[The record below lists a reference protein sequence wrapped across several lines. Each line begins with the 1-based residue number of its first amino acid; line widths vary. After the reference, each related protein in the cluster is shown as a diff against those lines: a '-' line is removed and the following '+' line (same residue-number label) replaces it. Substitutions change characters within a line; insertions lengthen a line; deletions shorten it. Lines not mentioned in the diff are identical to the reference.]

1 MGWEERQCR
10 LLPSHRP
17 WLQVE
22 FSCVGGHGA
31 ARISRAP
38 YPLSF
43 RPPHPADPWWGI
55 SDLGGL
61 VNSCCF
67 AEKAAETQRAKS
79 LGSHKMECLRKGKN
93 GRAKGNGAAE
103 RG

>member
-1 MGWEERQCR
+1 M
-10 LLPSHRP
+10 LLRSLGLH
-17 WLQVE
+17 
-22 FSCVGGHGA
+22 
-31 ARISRAP
+31 I
-38 YPLSF
+38 LSVF
-43 RPPHPADPWWGI
+43 VLPILADPWWGI

-61 VNSCCF
+61 GNSCCF
-67 AEKAAETQRAKS
+67 AEKAAETQIAKS